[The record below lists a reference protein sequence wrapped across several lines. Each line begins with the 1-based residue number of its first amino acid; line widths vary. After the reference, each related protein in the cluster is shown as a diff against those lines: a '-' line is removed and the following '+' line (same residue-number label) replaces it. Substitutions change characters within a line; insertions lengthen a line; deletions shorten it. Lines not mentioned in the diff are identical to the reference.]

1 MKRFTILEMPDIE
14 DATVKSVNRSLI
26 EATRLALS
34 QGYPP
39 EVMAQSLIGTG
50 ASLMFDMLGKE
61 AAADWLAG
69 LVTHLR
75 NHPDDGGGFGT
86 EQLKNILENRKRK

>member
-1 MKRFTILEMPDIE
+1 MKRFTILELPDVE
-14 DATVKSVNRSLI
+14 DATVKSVNRSLF

-39 EVMAQSLIGTG
+39 DVLAVSLIGTG

-61 AAADWLAG
+61 AAAEYLAG
-69 LVTHLR
+69 LVKHTR
-75 NHPDDGGGFGT
+75 NLPDDGGKFGT
-86 EQLKNILENRKRK
+86 EQLKNILENRRRK